1 MALDVMV
8 EPSGSP
14 LPHAS
19 GGIAAFSSQ
28 STVLR
33 TIGRWGLTAIVLNQ
47 IIGSGIF
54 ALPGTVAARLG
65 WLVLPAHAI
74 AALLAL
80 LIMLAFAEVASR
92 FSQAGGPYLYAHVA
106 FGRFVGLQMGWMA
119 MFVRLLSAAVQVN
132 LLTTYIA
139 ELWPP
144 AGRPVGSA
152 AIAAVF
158 LGGLT
163 VVNLLGVT
171 QGTRVSS
178 MFAALKIGA
187 LLAFGAAGLVW
198 IAAGHTIPAHAATA
212 TTPGGWLGVVLLLMF
227 AYSGFEAALIPMGES
242 RNPQRDAPW
251 ALLVAF
257 AAVVV
262 VYALVQVVVL
272 ATLPDPGATDRP
284 LAAAGGVILGRA
296 GSVAMTFVAITSVYG
311 WGSAIMV
318 AAPRLSYA
326 MAERGDL
333 PAVFAWVHPRYRTP
347 WVSILAYAVLGVLPQ
362 PAGRIASEHQ
372 PGHRVSAADVRP
384 RLRRAAGVA
393 AAGKGRHGGH
403 CAGCLR
409 HPFRRCDRGRRRR
422 SQPDSRFPDDLD
434 RSGVARRCVGPRA
447 RALAQDSRFRGA
459 DGTMTLE
466 SPPCVSSSGR
476 SSCWCFSRWWRRA
489 EPTSS
494 PAGCRGRRSRSRSR
508 TSSSAPPR
516 HSRSR

>member
-1 MALDVMV
+1 MAPDVMV

-19 GGIAAFSSQ
+19 GGSQPLSQ

-92 FSQAGGPYLYAHVA
+92 FSQAGGPYLYAHAA

-178 MFAALKIGA
+178 AFAALKIGA
-187 LLAFGAAGLVW
+187 LR
-198 IAAGHTIPAHAATA
+198 
-212 TTPGGWLGVVLLLMF
+212 GVRR
-227 AYSGFEAALIPMGES
+227 S
-242 RNPQRDAPW
+242 
-251 ALLVAF
+251 
-257 AAVVV
+257 
-262 VYALVQVVVL
+262 
-272 ATLPDPGATDRP
+272 
-284 LAAAGGVILGRA
+284 
-296 GSVAMTFVAITSVYG
+296 
-311 WGSAIMV
+311 
-318 AAPRLSYA
+318 
-326 MAERGDL
+326 
-333 PAVFAWVHPRYRTP
+333 
-347 WVSILAYAVLGVLPQ
+347 
-362 PAGRIASEHQ
+362 
-372 PGHRVSAADVRP
+372 RP
-384 RLRRAAGVA
+384 RLDCRRAHHPRSCRHSNDAG
-393 AAGKGRHGGH
+393 R
-403 CAGCLR
+403 
-409 HPFRRCDRGRRRR
+409 
-422 SQPDSRFPDDLD
+422 
-434 RSGVARRCVGPRA
+434 VARRGAPPDVRV
-447 RALAQDSRFRGA
+447 QRFRGRA
-459 DGTMTLE
+459 DTDG
-466 SPPCVSSSGR
+466 
-476 SSCWCFSRWWRRA
+476 
-489 EPTSS
+489 
-494 PAGCRGRRSRSRSR
+494 
-508 TSSSAPPR
+508 
-516 HSRSR
+516 